1 MPKYQKLKNVI
12 SFALCAV
19 MAVSLAACGG
29 DEESDVIL
37 PIYDN
42 QAPNYS
48 TTEAYV
54 GTISESLRVKGNFAT
69 PYSVNAAF
77 TAVSGNLD
85 EILVKAETTIEK
97 GDPIAVLRDD
107 SLEDQ
112 ITEQALKLNSV
123 LNTYNTLVENEGD
136 EYEIQYAYIDY
147 SVEKIK
153 YDSLVEQRNSLTLY
167 APISGKITWV
177 ADYQTGDYID
187 SGRTIC
193 TINDTSKVYVVCSSE
208 YIGAKEFGTQ
218 VNIKQGVYVDCYGTV
233 IDMVANEW
241 RGADQIVISVP
252 EDVEFLDFGDLECHF
267 VVSKHDDVVIVPT
280 DAIKTINDRSF
291 VNVLIN
297 DMKVEIDVEV
307 GLSSGSETEILS
319 GLSGGE
325 KIILN

>member
-1 MPKYQKLKNVI
+1 MNLKK
-12 SFALCAV
+12 V
-19 MAVSLAACGG
+19 MAVAMCAVTAACFTACGK
-29 DEESDVIL
+29 DDDADVIL
-37 PIYDN
+37 PIYDE
-42 QAPNYS
+42 QVPNYA
-48 TTEAYV
+48 TTEAYI
-54 GTISESLRVKGNFAT
+54 GTISESLRVKGNFDT

-107 SLEDQ
+107 NLEDR

-123 LNTYNTLVENEGD
+123 LNTYNTLVENDGD

-153 YDSLVEQRNSLTLY
+153 YDSLVEQRDNLTLY

-187 SGRTIC
+187 SGRSIC

-233 IDMVANEW
+233 IDMVSNQW
-241 RGADQIVISVP
+241 RGADRIVISVP
-252 EDVEFLDFGDLECHF
+252 DDVEFLDFGDLECHF
-267 VVSKHDDVVIVPT
+267 TVSKHDDVVIVPS
-280 DAIKTINDRSF
+280 DAIKTINERNF
-291 VNVLIN
+291 VNVLMN
-297 DMKVEIDVEV
+297 GMKVEIDVEV
-307 GLSSGSETEILS
+307 GLSSGNETEIIS

-325 KIILN
+325 QIILN